1 MNKEE
6 EEELRAYIKRMEA
19 DVAFKDAK
27 IRRLEGEIR
36 MLLAQCQQLAEDME
50 EID

>member
-1 MNKEE
+1 MTKEE
-6 EEELRAYIKRMEA
+6 EEELRTYIKRMEA

-36 MLLAQCQQLAEDME
+36 MLKANATQ
-50 EID
+50 

>member
-1 MNKEE
+1 MTKEE

-36 MLLAQCQQLAEDME
+36 VIRGEASWQNEKVCY
-50 EID
+50 

>member
-19 DVAFKDAK
+19 DNAFKDAK
-27 IRRLEGEIR
+27 IRRLESEIR
-36 MLLAQCQQLAEDME
+36 LLKTNG
-50 EID
+50 